1 MGKFIK
7 CWGMCV
13 LLFVFWGGI
22 LGGGGGEG
30 TVLDFSE
37 PSSTAMAEALHVQ
50 YGV

>member
-1 MGKFIK
+1 MLGYV
-7 CWGMCV
+7 CVVVCV
-13 LLFVFWGGI
+13 LGWDI
-22 LGGGGGEG
+22 GGGGGEG